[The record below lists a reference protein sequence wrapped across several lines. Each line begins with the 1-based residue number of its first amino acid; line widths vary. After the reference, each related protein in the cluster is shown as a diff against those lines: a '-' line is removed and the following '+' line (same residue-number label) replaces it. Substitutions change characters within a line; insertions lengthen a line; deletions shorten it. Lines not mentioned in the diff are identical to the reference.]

1 MERENGKAIKTQS
14 TITYTMAIILMIKNK
29 EWVFSHGQAE
39 IFTKVIIKMMSV
51 MGMDRCYGQM
61 EAYTKENGKMEFS
74 MV

>member
-1 MERENGKAIKTQS
+1 
-14 TITYTMAIILMIKNK
+14 MIKNK
-29 EWVFSHGQAE
+29 ERVFSHGQAE
-39 IFTKVIIKMMSV
+39 IFIKVITKMMNV